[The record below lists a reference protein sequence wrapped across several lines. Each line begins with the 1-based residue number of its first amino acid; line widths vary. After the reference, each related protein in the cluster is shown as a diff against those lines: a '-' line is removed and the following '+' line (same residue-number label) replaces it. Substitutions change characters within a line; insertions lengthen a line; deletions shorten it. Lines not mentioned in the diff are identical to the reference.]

1 MNKLILI
8 LSLLFMAL
16 PTIARNNPDD
26 YKVTCTLTDGTVIE
40 GYCSIASTARL
51 ISPVYDLKISDTYK
65 GKARKYTS
73 EEVKRIVYT
82 STLNDSLPLIYESV
96 KAQRNMPNRLNKD
109 PKPYNK
115 PVFLQLIYEG
125 KNIKGYKTLTTDY
138 TVNMSGTNVN
148 YIFKYYYLKKGDEI
162 AKSYWLGRKGLVLIM
177 KKDIKLYFRE
187 FPKLV
192 EMVDKK
198 EIKTKHLRKN
208 PEMVLPLM
216 DKFYVPEK

>member
-16 PTIARNNPDD
+16 PTTARNNPDD

-109 PKPYNK
+109 PKPYKK

-148 YIFKYYYLKKGDEI
+148 YIFQYYYLKKGDEI

-192 EMVDKK
+192 EIVDKK

>member
-1 MNKLILI
+1 MNKLIFI
-8 LSLLFMAL
+8 FSLLFMAL
-16 PTIARNNPDD
+16 PTIADNNPDD
-26 YKVTCTLTDGTVIE
+26 YKITCTLTDGTVIE
-40 GYCSIASTARL
+40 GYTSIPLTKVITSHL
-51 ISPVYDLKISDTYK
+51 NEIDISDTYK
-65 GKARKYTS
+65 GKARTYKS

-96 KAQRNMPNRLNKD
+96 KAQKNVPSLFNKN
-109 PKPYNK
+109 PKPFK
-115 PVFLQLIYEG
+115 KHVFLRLIYEG
-125 KNIKGYKTLTTDY
+125 KNVNGYITPTMDY
-138 TVNMSGTNVN
+138 TVNKKTTIVN
-148 YIFKYYYLKKGDEI
+148 YVWRYYYLKKGDEI
-162 AKSYWLGRKGLVLIM
+162 AKAYWLGIGGINIGM
-177 KKDIKLYFRE
+177 KAAMKLYFRE

>member
-1 MNKLILI
+1 
-8 LSLLFMAL
+8 MAL
-16 PTIARNNPDD
+16 PTTARNNPDD

-40 GYCSIASTARL
+40 GYISIPLTKIITSQL
-51 ISPVYDLKISDTYK
+51 YELDISDTYK
-65 GKARKYTS
+65 GKARTYTS

-96 KAQRNMPNRLNKD
+96 KAQRNIPNQLNKD

-198 EIKTKHLRKN
+198 EIKGKQFRKN
-208 PEMVLPLM
+208 PTMVLPLM

>member
-198 EIKTKHLRKN
+198 EIKTKKLIS
-208 PEMVLPLM
+208 M
-216 DKFYVPEK
+216 D

>member
-16 PTIARNNPDD
+16 PTTARNNPDD

-82 STLNDSLPLIYESV
+82 STLNDSFTLNLRIGKGTKEY
-96 KAQRNMPNRLNKD
+96 AQS
-109 PKPYNK
+109 
-115 PVFLQLIYEG
+115 I
-125 KNIKGYKTLTTDY
+125 
-138 TVNMSGTNVN
+138 
-148 YIFKYYYLKKGDEI
+148 
-162 AKSYWLGRKGLVLIM
+162 
-177 KKDIKLYFRE
+177 
-187 FPKLV
+187 
-192 EMVDKK
+192 
-198 EIKTKHLRKN
+198 
-208 PEMVLPLM
+208 
-216 DKFYVPEK
+216 

>member
-1 MNKLILI
+1 
-8 LSLLFMAL
+8 MAL

-40 GYCSIASTARL
+40 GYTSIPLTKIITSQL
-51 ISPVYDLKISDTYK
+51 YELDISDTYK
-65 GKARKYTS
+65 GKARTYTS

-96 KAQRNMPNRLNKD
+96 KAQKNMPNQFNKD
-109 PKPYNK
+109 PKPFNK

-125 KNIKGYKTLTTDY
+125 KNVKGYKTLTTDY
-138 TVNMSGTNVN
+138 TVNNNSTKVN
-148 YIFKYYYLKKGDEI
+148 YVFRYYYLKKGDEI
-162 AKSYWLGRKGLVLIM
+162 AKAYWLGIKGIFLVM
-177 KKDIKLYFRE
+177 KKAMKLYFRE

-198 EIKTKHLRKN
+198 EIKGKQFRKN

>member
-1 MNKLILI
+1 
-8 LSLLFMAL
+8 MAL
-16 PTIARNNPDD
+16 PTTARNNPDD

-96 KAQRNMPNRLNKD
+96 KAQKNMPNQFNKD
-109 PKPYNK
+109 PKPFNK

-125 KNIKGYKTLTTDY
+125 KNVKGYKTLTTDY
-138 TVNMSGTNVN
+138 TVNNNSTKVN
-148 YIFKYYYLKKGDEI
+148 YVFRYYYLKKGDEI

>member
-16 PTIARNNPDD
+16 PTTARNNPDD

-40 GYCSIASTARL
+40 GYISIPLTKIITSQL
-51 ISPVYDLKISDTYK
+51 YELDISDTYK
-65 GKARKYTS
+65 GKARTYTS

-96 KAQRNMPNRLNKD
+96 KAQKSVPNLFKKN
-109 PKPYNK
+109 PKPFKK
-115 PVFLQLIYEG
+115 PVFLRLIYEG
-125 KNIKGYKTLTTDY
+125 KNVKGYKTLTTDY

-148 YIFKYYYLKKGDEI
+148 YIFQYYYLKKGDEI

>member
-1 MNKLILI
+1 MNKLIFI
-8 LSLLFMAL
+8 LSLLLMAL
-16 PTIARNNPDD
+16 PTIAGNKSDK

-96 KAQRNMPNRLNKD
+96 KAQKNMPNQFNKD
-109 PKPYNK
+109 PKPFNK

-125 KNIKGYKTLTTDY
+125 KNVKGYKTLTTDY
-138 TVNMSGTNVN
+138 TVNNNSTKVN
-148 YIFKYYYLKKGDEI
+148 YVFRYYYLKKGDEI
-162 AKSYWLGRKGLVLIM
+162 AKAYWLGIKGIFLVM
-177 KKDIKLYFRE
+177 KKAMKLYFRE

-198 EIKTKHLRKN
+198 EIKGKQFRKN

>member
-40 GYCSIASTARL
+40 GYTSIPLTKIITSQL
-51 ISPVYDLKISDTYK
+51 YELDISDTYK
-65 GKARKYTS
+65 GKARTYTS

-96 KAQRNMPNRLNKD
+96 KAQKNMPNQFNKD
-109 PKPYNK
+109 PKPFNK

-125 KNIKGYKTLTTDY
+125 KNVKGYKTLTTDY
-138 TVNMSGTNVN
+138 TVNNNSTKVN
-148 YIFKYYYLKKGDEI
+148 YVFRYYYLKKGDEI
-162 AKSYWLGRKGLVLIM
+162 AKAYWLGIKGIFLVM
-177 KKDIKLYFRE
+177 KKAMKLYFRE

-198 EIKTKHLRKN
+198 EIKGKQFRKN

>member
-1 MNKLILI
+1 
-8 LSLLFMAL
+8 MAL

-26 YKVTCTLTDGTVIE
+26 YKVTCTLIDGTIIE
-40 GYCSIASTARL
+40 GYISIPLTKIITSQL
-51 ISPVYDLKISDTYK
+51 YELDISDTYK
-65 GKARKYTS
+65 GKARTYTS

-96 KAQRNMPNRLNKD
+96 KAQKSVPNLFKKN
-109 PKPYNK
+109 PKPFKK

-125 KNIKGYKTLTTDY
+125 KNVKGYKTLTTDY
-138 TVNMSGTNVN
+138 TVNNNSTKVN
-148 YIFKYYYLKKGDEI
+148 YVWRYYYLKKGDEI
-162 AKSYWLGRKGLVLIM
+162 AKAYWLGIKGIFLVM
-177 KKDIKLYFRE
+177 KKAMKLYFKE

-198 EIKTKHLRKN
+198 EIKGKQFRKN
-208 PEMVLPLM
+208 PTMVLPLM

>member
-16 PTIARNNPDD
+16 PTTARNNPDD

-96 KAQRNMPNRLNKD
+96 KAQKSVPNLFKKN
-109 PKPYNK
+109 PKPFKK
-115 PVFLQLIYEG
+115 PVFLRLIYEG
-125 KNIKGYKTLTTDY
+125 KNVNGYITPTTDY
-138 TVNMSGTNVN
+138 TVNKKETIIN
-148 YIFKYYYLKKGDEI
+148 YVWRYYYLKKGDEI
-162 AKSYWLGRKGLVLIM
+162 AKAYWLGIKGIFLVM
-177 KKDIKLYFRE
+177 KKAMKLYFRE

-198 EIKTKHLRKN
+198 EIKGKQFRKN

>member
-1 MNKLILI
+1 MKKLIFI
-8 LSLLFMAL
+8 LSLLLMAL
-16 PTIARNNPDD
+16 STIAGNKSDK

-40 GYCSIASTARL
+40 GYTSIPLTKIITSQL
-51 ISPVYDLKISDTYK
+51 YELDISDTYK
-65 GKARKYTS
+65 GKARTYTS

-109 PKPYNK
+109 PKPYKK

-198 EIKTKHLRKN
+198 EIKGKQFRKN

>member
-1 MNKLILI
+1 MNKLIFI
-8 LSLLFMAL
+8 FSLLFMAL
-16 PTIARNNPDD
+16 PTIADNNPDD
-26 YKVTCTLTDGTVIE
+26 YKITCTLTDGTVIE

-51 ISPVYDLKISDTYK
+51 ISPVYDLKISNTYK

-96 KAQRNMPNRLNKD
+96 KAQRNMPNQLNKD
-109 PKPYNK
+109 PKPYKK

-148 YIFKYYYLKKGDEI
+148 YIFQYYYLKKGDEI

-192 EMVDKK
+192 EMVKNK
-198 EIKTKHLRKN
+198 EITGEQFCN
-208 PEMVLPLM
+208 DPTMVLPLM

>member
-16 PTIARNNPDD
+16 PITARNNPDD

-65 GKARKYTS
+65 GKARTYTS

-96 KAQRNMPNRLNKD
+96 KAQKNMPNQFNKD
-109 PKPYNK
+109 PKPFNK

-125 KNIKGYKTLTTDY
+125 KNVKGYKTLTTDY
-138 TVNMSGTNVN
+138 TVNNNSTKVN
-148 YIFKYYYLKKGDEI
+148 YVWRYYYLKKGDEI
-162 AKSYWLGRKGLVLIM
+162 AKAYWLGIGGINVGM
-177 KKDIKLYFRE
+177 KAAMKLYFRE

-192 EMVDKK
+192 EMVEKK
-198 EIKTKHLRKN
+198 EITGQQFCN
-208 PEMVLPLM
+208 DPTMVLPLM
-216 DKFYVPEK
+216 DAFYVPEK

>member
-1 MNKLILI
+1 MNKLIFI
-8 LSLLFMAL
+8 FSLLFMAL
-16 PTIARNNPDD
+16 PTIADNNPDD
-26 YKVTCTLTDGTVIE
+26 YKITCTLTDGTVIE
-40 GYCSIASTARL
+40 GYTSIPLTKVITSQL
-51 ISPVYDLKISDTYK
+51 NEIDISDTYK
-65 GKARKYTS
+65 GKARTYKS

-96 KAQRNMPNRLNKD
+96 KAQRNMPNQLNKD
-109 PKPYNK
+109 PKPYKK

-148 YIFKYYYLKKGDEI
+148 YIFQYYYLKKGDEI

>member
-16 PTIARNNPDD
+16 PTTARNNPDD

-40 GYCSIASTARL
+40 GYISIPSTSHL
-51 ISPVYDLKISDTYK
+51 ISPVYDIKISDTYK
-65 GKARKYTS
+65 SKARKYTS

-96 KAQRNMPNRLNKD
+96 KAQNSIPNLFSKD
-109 PKPYNK
+109 PKPFKK

-125 KNIKGYKTLTTDY
+125 KNVKGYKTLTTDY
-138 TVNMSGTNVN
+138 TVNNNSTKVN
-148 YIFKYYYLKKGDEI
+148 YVWRYYYLKKGDEI
-162 AKSYWLGRKGLVLIM
+162 AKAYWLGIKGIFLVM
-177 KKDIKLYFRE
+177 KKAMKLYFKE

-198 EIKTKHLRKN
+198 EIKGKQFRKN
-208 PEMVLPLM
+208 PAMVLPLM

>member
-16 PTIARNNPDD
+16 PTTARNNPDD

-40 GYCSIASTARL
+40 GYTSIPLTKIITSQL
-51 ISPVYDLKISDTYK
+51 YELDISDTYK
-65 GKARKYTS
+65 GKARTYTS

-109 PKPYNK
+109 PKPYKK

-148 YIFKYYYLKKGDEI
+148 YIFQYYYLKKGDEI

>member
-1 MNKLILI
+1 
-8 LSLLFMAL
+8 MAL
-16 PTIARNNPDD
+16 PTTARNNPDD

-40 GYCSIASTARL
+40 GYISIPLTKIITSQL
-51 ISPVYDLKISDTYK
+51 YELDISDTYK
-65 GKARKYTS
+65 GKARTYTS

-96 KAQRNMPNRLNKD
+96 KAQRNIPNQLNKD

-148 YIFKYYYLKKGDEI
+148 YIFKYYYLNVSSI
-162 AKSYWLGRKGLVLIM
+162 
-177 KKDIKLYFRE
+177 
-187 FPKLV
+187 
-192 EMVDKK
+192 
-198 EIKTKHLRKN
+198 
-208 PEMVLPLM
+208 
-216 DKFYVPEK
+216 

>member
-16 PTIARNNPDD
+16 PTTARNNPDD

>member
-1 MNKLILI
+1 MNKLIFI
-8 LSLLFMAL
+8 LSLLLMAL
-16 PTIARNNPDD
+16 PTTARNNPDD

-96 KAQRNMPNRLNKD
+96 KAQKNMPNQFNKD
-109 PKPYNK
+109 PKPFNK

-125 KNIKGYKTLTTDY
+125 KNVKGYKTLTTDY

-148 YIFKYYYLKKGDEI
+148 YIFQYYYLKKGDEI